1 MRYINGGYNDKWR
14 VHEWRV
20 QSALAPLIN
29 TSAKKLICFGKAIN
43 ARRCAD
49 YESFCSSNIG
59 AIKTQLRRF
68 IAQVIDPDS
77 GTSRAPPDKLHSI
90 VTLAHSSNPSHTA
103 AVQYDVFPVFDENGI
118 QVAFQRVPRKIAQ
131 PSSTATANPTHLQ
144 SSNYSSKPQ
153 AEVNIIKPEKNW
165 RDLPAFDLSN
175 PAPQTSF
182 IPLDPQPS
190 SSSSLDDGIIAT
202 SLEQLPGGIWDP
214 WANGRFYINLSHLE
228 YSQNKQL
235 GVHWA
240 TKNNSSQN
248 GKGSTNSSYLDGG
261 KITNK
266 KCLGVVT
273 CSGED
278 YDFVYRPRV
287 SPENLAKQL
296 ENPCANCSAS
306 LIHVPCNS
314 RSYLIRY
321 GQLGN
326 DTSTLKYRYING
338 SPHNHSRI
346 PNVTRTTATEDIKF
360 LAAYQSRP
368 DATPSQMMAGPPAPT
383 GFGPGAAEI
392 GHKFR
397 SQGYTGYSLRR
408 LRAKDGNGPS
418 SAFGFFTKLGD
429 WKKLHPDVLC
439 QDFTSSTINCLS
451 LQTEWMRQQTLP
463 DMTQVDEPLHGILS
477 DAAHKYWEDPNGRL
491 IVSSIFSPLINKWI
505 PILFTYANGATTAH
519 YEYHFLV
526 LIQGIVRTALECS
539 IAITD
544 DLFVGVVDFSDPQR
558 IGFVEAFVSFFLADA
573 DNLRTEPQLRNAA
586 AKLLKG
592 CHYHFQKSVTRM
604 AHIGA
609 IIPHESKQQFKN
621 LCSELT
627 TVVTQHEFNAAVA
640 QLRERWP
647 KTSHWLTWWLA
658 PDHARMIFPSQQ
670 TMSPELAAQL
680 PDTTN
685 AEEAMHATIYRVV
698 GSLHNPLFRG
708 LDGLLNVEKG
718 FRRDIQSAQLNI
730 KTYYGKSGLQIR
742 KDLFER
748 FGTTHPSRKNP
759 RGEARERRT
768 GRGEGNPPFKAA
780 TGSRSLAY
788 KSGKEPEADSD
799 SDSSYHPSSSS
810 QVSKHSPVPDLTLLN
825 TEKEE
830 SHSCVDSSDS
840 ESQKGYSNARDAKQ
854 KVELM
859 SPSKLQPGKPM
870 DDFRPI
876 VLASTKST
884 PSAKWDNNSCWLD
897 ASVEVYFIA
906 MAFYNCFRDF
916 QSLVG
921 SEEGHDRPSL
931 IFYLC
936 KFFGF
941 RLQQGLSRNDAI
953 GEISNIRDNFRKFLF
968 SVQAVTGALD
978 DYQTAF
984 GWMQHLLTP
993 STPFPRNSS
1002 CVEYFSART
1011 LEVWKCEHSM
1021 TKMAHL
1027 RLKEYQKP
1035 LGWSPLLQDW
1045 KYRDKG
1051 SIQSWFNQMAIVEK
1065 ADKAVHLVPGCWR
1078 QESQDDVITG
1088 VCAGKS
1094 RQIQFLVDLP
1104 VLLNIVSDYQA
1115 GKAWTFPL
1123 ELYIGSKSA
1132 AIRQGLVYDLVGVV
1146 LSNGNHFTT
1155 LTAIP
1160 TTSNSKAVFA
1170 YDGMTNGG
1178 FSKYIP
1184 GKPAALMTG
1193 LHPSGAPT
1201 GFHVHAVLY
1210 KLRGGLMAKQMF
1222 QTSQAAIVKKRFSI
1236 SLQNPSPPVF
1246 TESDW
1251 IQIISGST
1259 SFSEYN
1265 HTSSSLDIPTALM
1278 TQTTIPRNFIDLSKP
1293 NFNVT
1298 DSIPTPLSSPGQQVK
1313 SSSPPP
1319 SSPQPIHCRCG
1330 IQADGHREA
1339 VVQVTV
1345 QCDRCDNY
1353 THVACLTSRLR
1364 DELPKNFIC
1373 HICDVNKADRFPEVV
1388 KKLPNLRMQLLKT
1401 VEKRLFP
1408 GKGVLVKIGPL
1419 YYYPGRLIFKD
1430 LGSSQWTVEMWRGI
1444 HNENAGKI
1452 LNVTVSNIVDGL
1464 WKDAAGRRTLQMNC
1478 CLTGDLSNAPH
1489 ALDPHK
1495 KILLDLSTTPS
1506 TDTRFATFSN
1516 TKIPAL
1522 SYQPS
1527 KNSQYPSAT
1536 NPTLYRGGLLDT
1548 DLAGIRNWF
1557 FEHLG
1562 SKTIAELEFH
1572 HLLDYSIAHARTLLL
1587 AFRHRNAF
1595 ASSNESY
1602 DSEEILLKAW
1612 NRLQEWNGLTV
1623 DGSLPHQEG
1632 ADVNLEAITLLD
1644 KIMFDESKRAGVAG
1658 NHQWGLD
1665 KGPHEAGI
1673 DPQLVGPR
1681 VTQENERR
1689 EGDDDI
1695 EIVFGPNYT
1704 GGVVAETNVPDE
1716 QKPSPKRP
1724 RPRPITKRKALDAEI
1739 SQDKRQKRQKT
1750 DDAEDSD
1757 VEMK

>member
-1 MRYINGGYNDKWR
+1 MQEDALTMNL
-14 VHEWRV
+14 
-20 QSALAPLIN
+20 SARPSEFLTMNWL
-29 TSAKKLICFGKAIN
+29 
-43 ARRCAD
+43 
-49 YESFCSSNIG
+49 
-59 AIKTQLRRF
+59 TQLRRF

-214 WANGRFYINLSHLE
+214 WANGRFYMNLSHLE

-278 YDFVYRPRV
+278 CDFVYRPRV

-338 SPHNHSRI
+338 SPHNHSHI

-429 WKKLHPDVLC
+429 WKKLYPDVLC

-544 DLFVGVVDFSDPQR
+544 DLFVG
-558 IGFVEAFVSFFLADA
+558 
-573 DNLRTEPQLRNAA
+573 
-586 AKLLKG
+586 
-592 CHYHFQKSVTRM
+592 
-604 AHIGA
+604 
-609 IIPHESKQQFKN
+609 
-621 LCSELT
+621 
-627 TVVTQHEFNAAVA
+627 
-640 QLRERWP
+640 
-647 KTSHWLTWWLA
+647 
-658 PDHARMIFPSQQ
+658 
-670 TMSPELAAQL
+670 
-680 PDTTN
+680 
-685 AEEAMHATIYRVV
+685 
-698 GSLHNPLFRG
+698 
-708 LDGLLNVEKG
+708 
-718 FRRDIQSAQLNI
+718 
-730 KTYYGKSGLQIR
+730 
-742 KDLFER
+742 
-748 FGTTHPSRKNP
+748 
-759 RGEARERRT
+759 
-768 GRGEGNPPFKAA
+768 
-780 TGSRSLAY
+780 
-788 KSGKEPEADSD
+788 
-799 SDSSYHPSSSS
+799 
-810 QVSKHSPVPDLTLLN
+810 
-825 TEKEE
+825 
-830 SHSCVDSSDS
+830 
-840 ESQKGYSNARDAKQ
+840 
-854 KVELM
+854 
-859 SPSKLQPGKPM
+859 
-870 DDFRPI
+870 
-876 VLASTKST
+876 
-884 PSAKWDNNSCWLD
+884 
-897 ASVEVYFIA
+897 
-906 MAFYNCFRDF
+906 
-916 QSLVG
+916 
-921 SEEGHDRPSL
+921 
-931 IFYLC
+931 
-936 KFFGF
+936 
-941 RLQQGLSRNDAI
+941 
-953 GEISNIRDNFRKFLF
+953 
-968 SVQAVTGALD
+968 
-978 DYQTAF
+978 
-984 GWMQHLLTP
+984 
-993 STPFPRNSS
+993 
-1002 CVEYFSART
+1002 
-1011 LEVWKCEHSM
+1011 
-1021 TKMAHL
+1021 
-1027 RLKEYQKP
+1027 
-1035 LGWSPLLQDW
+1035 
-1045 KYRDKG
+1045 
-1051 SIQSWFNQMAIVEK
+1051 SWFNQMAIVEK

-1210 KLRGGLMAKQMF
+1210 KLRESF
-1222 QTSQAAIVKKRFSI
+1222 
-1236 SLQNPSPPVF
+1236 PPVF

-1345 QCDRCDNY
+1345 Q
-1353 THVACLTSRLR
+1353 
-1364 DELPKNFIC
+1364 F
-1373 HICDVNKADRFPEVV
+1373 
-1388 KKLPNLRMQLLKT
+1388 
-1401 VEKRLFP
+1401 
-1408 GKGVLVKIGPL
+1408 
-1419 YYYPGRLIFKD
+1419 
-1430 LGSSQWTVEMWRGI
+1430 
-1444 HNENAGKI
+1444 
-1452 LNVTVSNIVDGL
+1452 SNIVDGL
-1464 WKDAAGRRTLQMNC
+1464 WKDAAGRRTLQLGHYTRPLEESSSRMISSDELLLDWRSIKC
-1478 CLTGDLSNAPH
+1478 TTEMHH